1 MFPRLLSA
9 LRLADLAAI
18 IEAAEARARE
28 NKAWLSK
35 HRETGRRLTAVSFNA
50 MALDRTPHPEHKRLC
65 RLVEALSPN
74 ARHQLM
80 AVMWVGRGDESPD
93 RFAAAVAYARD
104 YPVSGVAYICGK
116 APLAKYLRAGVT
128 KLGVLVHRS
137 PG

>member
-1 MFPRLLSA
+1 MLPRLLSA

-35 HRETGRRLTAVSFNA
+35 HRETGRRLTVSFNA

-65 RLVEALSPN
+65 RLVEALSLD

-80 AVMWVGRGDESPD
+80 AVMWIGRGDESPD
-93 RFAAAVAYARD
+93 RFAAAVAYARE
-104 YPVSGVAYICGK
+104 YPVIGVAYICGK

-128 KLGVLVHRS
+128 KLGVLVQWS
-137 PG
+137 S

>member
-1 MFPRLLSA
+1 MLPRLLSA

-35 HRETGRRLTAVSFNA
+35 HRETGRRLTVSFNA

-65 RLVEALSPN
+65 RLVEALSLD

-80 AVMWVGRGDESPD
+80 AVFWGRSRDRHPHPVCPANAYGPLNSASWGADNDGDAPPASQI
-93 RFAAAVAYARD
+93 RAATAYHRDAV
-104 YPVSGVAYICGK
+104 
-116 APLAKYLRAGVT
+116 
-128 KLGVLVHRS
+128 H
-137 PG
+137 

>member
-9 LRLADLAAI
+9 LRLADLVAI

-80 AVMWVGRGDESPD
+80 AVMWVGRGGGAPP
-93 RFAAAVAYARD
+93 RVAPPAAPARAN
-104 YPVSGVAYICGK
+104 PPSGGAPISRQ

>member
-9 LRLADLAAI
+9 LRLADLVAI

-80 AVMWVGRGDESPD
+80 AVMWVGRGGASPPQ
-93 RFAAAVAYARD
+93 AGARL
-104 YPVSGVAYICGK
+104 PP
-116 APLAKYLRAGVT
+116 APDNPATG
-128 KLGVLVHRS
+128 
-137 PG
+137 

>member
-35 HRETGRRLTAVSFNA
+35 HRETGRRLTVSFNA

-65 RLVEALSPN
+65 RLVEALSLD

-80 AVMWVGRGDESPD
+80 AVMWIGRGDESPD
-93 RFAAAVAYARD
+93 RFAAAVAYARE
-104 YPVSGVAYICGK
+104 YPVIGVAYICGK

-128 KLGVLVHRS
+128 KLGVLVQWS
-137 PG
+137 S

>member
-1 MFPRLLSA
+1 MLPRLLSA

-35 HRETGRRLTAVSFNA
+35 HRETGRRLTVSFNA

-80 AVMWVGRGDESPD
+80 AVVWVGRGAEAPD
-93 RFAAAVAYARD
+93 PLAAAVAY
-104 YPVSGVAYICGK
+104 VAAEPRTGGALIRLNG
-116 APLAKYLRAGVT
+116 PPPAKTTAGGT
-128 KLGVLVHRS
+128 HA
-137 PG
+137 